1 MVILLLI
8 LMIGTAW
15 GVGWILKRVRE
26 KIDYENSKLEEKY
39 GRQDKGGTEKTDH

>member
-1 MVILLLI
+1 MVILLLV

-15 GVGWILKRVRE
+15 GVGYILKRVRE

-39 GRQDKGGTEKTDH
+39 GKEEKEEG